1 MATAAKKKPLFR
13 YADGLLPNS
22 LAMAYTLTAWS
33 GGLALLFAANPWL
46 NAPGTLLL
54 AHGMIMAAYYIH
66 EFAHGSIFSKP
77 RHNEWAGTV
86 CSWLSGSCYAE
97 FGDLRSK
104 HMRHHVDR
112 ADVITF
118 DSKAFLRARS
128 RPFQKLVLALEWA
141 YVPAVELIMHFYVI
155 VMPFITDHEKHRA
168 RRGQV
173 AGVLLVRCALFALLG
188 WLSLKALL
196 LYGVAWMIMLTVL
209 RFADAYQ
216 HTYDAFAVL
225 GEGKVPDDKLRDR
238 RYEQQNTFTN
248 VVSLR
253 WPALNLLLL
262 NFSYHNAHHEKSA
275 EPWYRLPAL
284 HEKLYGS
291 AYAQVIPM
299 RALLP
304 SFHKHRLRRVLDDD
318 YGVVTEGPKKA
329 DNFYGAVGVSF
340 LTAV

>member
-1 MATAAKKKPLFR
+1 MAIAAKKKPLFR

-22 LAMAYTLTAWS
+22 LAMAYTLTAWF
-33 GGLALLFAANPWL
+33 GGLALLFASSPWL
-46 NAPGTLLL
+46 NALGTLLL
-54 AHGMIMAAYYIH
+54 AHGMIMAAYFIH

-77 RHNEWAGTV
+77 RHNEWAGNV
-86 CSWLSGSCYAE
+86 CSWMSGSCYAR
-97 FGDLRSK
+97 FADLRHK

-118 DSKAFLRARS
+118 DSKAFLKAR
-128 RPFQKLVLALEWA
+128 PVWFQKLVLMLEWA

-155 VMPFITDHEKHRA
+155 LMPFITDHEKHRV

-173 AGVLLVRCALFALLG
+173 AAVFGLRAFLFALLG
-188 WLSLKALL
+188 WFSLKALL

-262 NFSYHNAHHEKSA
+262 NFSYHNVHHEKPA

-284 HEKLYGS
+284 HAKLYGS

-318 YGVVTEGPKKA
+318 YGVVVQGQP
-329 DNFYGAVGVSF
+329 DHFYGAVGVSF